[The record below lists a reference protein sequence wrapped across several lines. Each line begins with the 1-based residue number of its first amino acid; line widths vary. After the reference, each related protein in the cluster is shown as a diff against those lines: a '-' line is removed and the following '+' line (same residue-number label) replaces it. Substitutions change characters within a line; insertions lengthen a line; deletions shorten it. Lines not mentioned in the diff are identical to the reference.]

1 MSLFVNPLG
10 PRRTDHT
17 NRVATTAQP
26 ADSGGAYSE
35 DIDPGGPQADNRF
48 IETLHTEYSR
58 TLMSMVL
65 RMTDGDRHWAE
76 DVVQET
82 LLRAWRHAD
91 ALRIGRQARSLMP
104 WLTTVARRIVLNDRR
119 NRGARPHEVDDAVL
133 AGVGVADDTEQAL
146 QRIIIKDAL
155 ARLTPAHRR
164 VVVEMYLRGRSVQ
177 EVARILG
184 IPAGTV
190 KSRLHYAIR
199 AMRAAMQ
206 RRGVTR

>member
-1 MSLFVNPLG
+1 
-10 PRRTDHT
+10 
-17 NRVATTAQP
+17 
-26 ADSGGAYSE
+26 
-35 DIDPGGPQADNRF
+35 
-48 IETLHTEYSR
+48 
-58 TLMSMVL
+58 
-65 RMTDGDRHWAE
+65 
-76 DVVQET
+76 
-82 LLRAWRHAD
+82 
-91 ALRIGRQARSLMP
+91 MP

>member
-1 MSLFVNPLG
+1 M
-10 PRRTDHT
+10 DT
-17 NRVATTAQP
+17 NGSSYVT
-26 ADSGGAYSE
+26 
-35 DIDPGGPQADNRF
+35 
-48 IETLHTEYSR
+48 
-58 TLMSMVL
+58 
-65 RMTDGDRHWAE
+65 
-76 DVVQET
+76 
-82 LLRAWRHAD
+82 
-91 ALRIGRQARSLMP
+91 
-104 WLTTVARRIVLNDRR
+104 
-119 NRGARPHEVDDAVL
+119 
-133 AGVGVADDTEQAL
+133 DTEQAL

>member
-1 MSLFVNPLG
+1 MLGGAFLRSPEAGRARKPTDGSRPMSLFVNPLG

-35 DIDPGGPQADNRF
+35 DIDPGGPQADDRF

-133 AGVGVADDTEQAL
+133 AGVGVADDTELAL
-146 QRIIIKDAL
+146 QRIIIREAL

-164 VVVEMYLRGRSVQ
+164 V
-177 EVARILG
+177 
-184 IPAGTV
+184 
-190 KSRLHYAIR
+190 
-199 AMRAAMQ
+199 
-206 RRGVTR
+206 